1 MAMSQRAQI
10 IEQRLRERL
19 AADHVEVIDDSAAH
33 ADHLGAR
40 GGGGHFR
47 VVVVSPNFEGLS
59 TLASQRL
66 VYHALGDLMTTHIHA
81 LQMQTLTPNAW
92 RQLTEAVG
100 DSK

>member
-1 MAMSQRAQI
+1 MSQRAQM
-10 IEQRLRERL
+10 IEQRLREGL

-40 GGGGHFR
+40 GAGGHFR
-47 VVVVSPNFEGLS
+47 VVVVSANFEGLS
-59 TLASQRL
+59 ALASQRL
-66 VYHALGDLMTTHIHA
+66 VYLVLGELMTTHIHA

-92 RQLTEAVG
+92 RQLTDAAG